1 MTAPPETPATLTLL
15 DAVDAPET
23 GGHRWQLTEGTT
35 YTLGRV
41 ANTDIML
48 PYSWVSRKH
57 AMIQREENGRFNL
70 LDLGSSNGTFL
81 NGRKIHTPVTLQNGD
96 CIGIG
101 STRLLFHQETTP
113 ARPAPPTGPDLDEM
127 TVAFVQKQIITIL
140 ICDIHDF
147 TRLSE
152 TMGDQWVSQ
161 LLQHWTGGV
170 SKLVS
175 KHNGIVDKFI
185 GDAVMA
191 LWAGPNLRDN
201 IQQALKTAIA
211 INLFTSNLSK
221 KVPDLPWPLQIGAAL
236 NTGEAMLGNLAQD
249 GQNNYTVVGDVVNV
263 AFRLENMTSHQ
274 DDLDLVM
281 GCDAAVHLREPETFF
296 KKYSFRVKGKQEA
309 VEAYGCSFAQL
320 SSYLEKNSG
329 PGELFNATA
338 PP

>member
-1 MTAPPETPATLTLL
+1 MTAPSETPATLTLL
-15 DAVDAPET
+15 DAQDANE
-23 GGHRWQLTEGTT
+23 HRWLLNGGTT

-41 ANTDIML
+41 TSTDITL

-81 NGRKIHTPVTLQNGD
+81 NGRRIHTPATLQNGD

-101 STRLLFHQETTP
+101 STRLLFHQDAIP
-113 ARPAPPTGPDLDEM
+113 VRPSPLPGPDLDEM

-140 ICDIHDF
+140 ICDIHEF
-147 TRLSE
+147 TKLSE

-161 LLQHWTGGV
+161 LLQHWTGRV
-170 SKLVS
+170 SKLVQ

-201 IQQALKTAIA
+201 IHQALKTAIA
-211 INLFTSNLSK
+211 INTFTSSLKK

-236 NTGEAMLGNLAQD
+236 NTGEAMMGNLAQD
-249 GQNNYTVVGDVVNV
+249 GNYTVVGDVVNV
-263 AFRLENMTSHQ
+263 AFRLENMTNSQ
-274 DDLDLVM
+274 DDLDIVM
-281 GCDAAVHLREPETFF
+281 GGDAAAHLLEPGDFL
-296 KKYSFRVKGKQEA
+296 KKFSFQLKGKQGA
-309 VEAYGCSFAQL
+309 VEAYGCSFAEL
-320 SSYLEKNSG
+320 STYLGQNLG
-329 PGELFNATA
+329 PPEAHNTPAD
-338 PP
+338 

>member
-1 MTAPPETPATLTLL
+1 MSTPPETAATLTLL
-15 DAVDAPET
+15 DTPNAKESSDQ
-23 GGHRWQLTEGTT
+23 RWLLNDNTT

-41 ANTDIML
+41 ANTDITL

-70 LDLGSSNGTFL
+70 IDLGSSNGTFL

-101 STRLLFHQETTP
+101 STRLLFHQNTTP
-113 ARPAPPTGPDLDEM
+113 ARPSTTVGPDLDEM

-147 TRLSE
+147 TKLSE

-161 LLQHWTGGV
+161 LLQHWTGRV
-170 SKLVS
+170 SKLVN
-175 KHNGIVDKFI
+175 KHDGIVDKFI

-191 LWAGPNLRDN
+191 LWDGPNLREN
-201 IQQALKTAIA
+201 IHQALKTAIA
-211 INLFTSNLSK
+211 INAFTSNLGK

-249 GQNNYTVVGDVVNV
+249 GQSNYTVIGDVVNV
-263 AFRLENMTSHQ
+263 AFRLENMTNRQ
-274 DDLDLVM
+274 ENLDLVM
-281 GCDAAVHLREPETFF
+281 GCDAAAHLLAPENFF
-296 KKYSFRVKGKQEA
+296 KKYSFQVKGKQEA
-309 VEAYGCSFAQL
+309 VEAYGCSFSQL
-320 SSYLEKNSG
+320 SAYLMQ
-329 PGELFNATA
+329 NAGMIGA
-338 PP
+338 A

>member
-1 MTAPPETPATLTLL
+1 MITPPETAATLTLL
-15 DAVDAPET
+15 DTPGAEESNDQ
-23 GGHRWQLTEGTT
+23 RWLLNDTAT

-41 ANTDIML
+41 ANTDITL

-70 LDLGSSNGTFL
+70 IDLGSSNGTFL
-81 NGRKIHTPVTLQNGD
+81 NGRRIHTPVTLQNGD

-101 STRLLFHQETTP
+101 STRLLFHQNTTP
-113 ARPAPPTGPDLDEM
+113 ARPSTTPGPDLDEM

-147 TRLSE
+147 TKLSE

-161 LLQHWTGGV
+161 LLQHWTGRV
-170 SKLVS
+170 SKLVN
-175 KHNGIVDKFI
+175 KHDGIVDKFI

-191 LWAGPNLRDN
+191 LWDGPNLREN
-201 IQQALKTAIA
+201 IHQALKTAIA
-211 INLFTSNLSK
+211 INAFTSNLGK

-249 GQNNYTVVGDVVNV
+249 GQSNYTVIGDVVNV
-263 AFRLENMTSHQ
+263 AFRLQNMTNKQ
-274 DDLDLVM
+274 ENLDLVI
-281 GCDAAVHLREPETFF
+281 GFDAAAHLLTPENFF

-309 VEAYGCSFAQL
+309 VDAYGCSFSQL
-320 SSYLEKNSG
+320 SAYLEQ
-329 PGELFNATA
+329 NAGLIGA
-338 PP
+338 A

>member
-15 DAVDAPET
+15 DALDPQEAN
-23 GGHRWQLTEGTT
+23 GHRWLLNGNNT
-35 YTLGRV
+35 YTLGRI

-48 PYSWVSRKH
+48 PYSWISRKH
-57 AMIQREENGRFNL
+57 AMIQKEESGRFSL

-113 ARPAPPTGPDLDEM
+113 TRPSTATEQDLDEM
-127 TVAFVQKQIITIL
+127 TVAFIQKQIITIL

-147 TRLSE
+147 TKLSE

-170 SKLVS
+170 SKLVH

-191 LWAGPNLRDN
+191 LWAGPNLQDN
-201 IQQALKTAIA
+201 IHQALKTAIA
-211 INLFTSNLSK
+211 INAFTSDLRK

-249 GQNNYTVVGDVVNV
+249 EQNNYTVIGDVVNV
-263 AFRLENMTSHQ
+263 AFRLENMTNQ
-274 DDLDLVM
+274 QEDLDLVM
-281 GCDAAVHLREPETFF
+281 GCDAAVHLLEPETFF
-296 KKYSFRVKGKQEA
+296 KKYSFRLKGKQEA
-309 VEAYGCSFAQL
+309 VEAYGCNFSQL
-320 SSYLEKNSG
+320 VTYLEKTAG
-329 PGELFNATA
+329 LHGAT
-338 PP
+338 

>member
-1 MTAPPETPATLTLL
+1 MTAPAEIPATLTLL
-15 DAVDAPET
+15 DALDAQKANDQ
-23 GGHRWQLTEGTT
+23 RWQLTDNTT

-70 LDLGSSNGTFL
+70 IDLGSSNGTFI

-113 ARPAPPTGPDLDEM
+113 TRPAAVPGPDLDEM

-140 ICDIHDF
+140 ICDIHDY
-147 TRLSE
+147 TKLSE

-170 SKLVS
+170 SKLVH

-201 IQQALKTAIA
+201 IHQALKTAIA
-211 INLFTSNLSK
+211 INVLTSNLSK

-263 AFRLENMTSHQ
+263 AFRLENMTNQ
-274 DDLDLVM
+274 QEDLDLVM
-281 GCDAAVHLREPETFF
+281 GCDAAVHLFEPESFF
-296 KKYSFRVKGKQEA
+296 KKYSFRLKGKQEA
-309 VEAYGCSFAQL
+309 VEAYGCSFSQL
-320 SSYLEKNSG
+320 STYLKKSA
-329 PGELFNATA
+329 EL
-338 PP
+338 PCVS

>member
-1 MTAPPETPATLTLL
+1 MTAPPKTPATLTLL
-15 DAVDAPET
+15 DTIDALDAPET
-23 GGHRWQLTEGTT
+23 SGHRWLLAEGTT

-41 ANTDIML
+41 ANTDIVL

-147 TRLSE
+147 TKLSE

-170 SKLVS
+170 SKLVN

-191 LWAGPNLRDN
+191 LWAGANLRDN

-211 INLFTSNLSK
+211 VNLFTSNLAK
-221 KVPDLPWPLQIGAAL
+221 KIPDLPWPLQIGAAL

-263 AFRLENMTSHQ
+263 AFRLENMTSRQ

-281 GCDAAVHLREPETFF
+281 GCDAAVHLLEPEVFF

-320 SSYLEKNSG
+320 STYLREK
-329 PGELFNATA
+329 
-338 PP
+338 